1 MKAIDKIIR
10 AWRVSVALK
19 AIPNNAGSFF
29 DIGCDDA
36 YLLKKL
42 SRRANRLDGC
52 DPALDTA
59 ISLKNSTLLKG
70 YFPDVVSN
78 QLQQQKYDAIFAL
91 AVFEHF
97 TEEALENS
105 SKKIAEMMTDQGLL
119 IVTVPHPFVDKILD
133 VLQIFKLI
141 DGQALD
147 EHHGF
152 DPSSL
157 SKILS
162 KHLILKDHHHFQF
175 GLNNLYI
182 FTKRP

>member
-1 MKAIDKIIR
+1 MS
-10 AWRVSVALK
+10 VSLK
-19 AIPNNAGSFF
+19 VIPKSAGVFF

-42 SRRANRLDGC
+42 STRATRLDGC
-52 DPALDTA
+52 DPALDTS
-59 ISLKNSTLLKG
+59 ITLQNSTLLKG

-105 SKKIAEMMTDQGLL
+105 SNKIAEMLMDHGLL

-133 VLQIFKLI
+133 LLQIFKLI
-141 DGQALD
+141 DGQALE

-152 DPSSL
+152 DPRSL
-157 SKILS
+157 SEVLS
-162 KHLILKDHHHFQF
+162 KHLILKDHQHFQF

-182 FTKRP
+182 FMKRP